1 MARKGMLINYDYCT
15 GCHTC
20 EVACRVEH
28 GFPDDQGGVAVA
40 QTGPWEYAPDRYQF
54 SYLPVLTDQCDQCA
68 ERREAGRIPLA
79 STTARRSS
87 CATATFPNWL
97 ARQRKGRSRCCTF
110 CRPAPCARPSSP
122 VRARPSARACPAVC
136 A

>member
-28 GFPDDQGGVAVA
+28 GFPDDQGGVA
-40 QTGPWEYAPDRYQF
+40 DRYQC

-68 ERREAGRIPLA
+68 ERREAGKDPACVHHCQAFVMRYGDVSELA
-79 STTARRSS
+79 GQAEEGSKSVLY
-87 CATATFPNWL
+87 FL
-97 ARQRKGRSRCCTF
+97 
-110 CRPAPCARPSSP
+110 
-122 VRARPSARACPAVC
+122 
-136 A
+136 

>member
-1 MARKGMLINYDYCT
+1 MGRKGMLIDYDYCT

-68 ERREAGRIPLA
+68 ERREAGKDPACVHHCQAFVMRYGDVSELA
-79 STTARRSS
+79 GQAEEGSKSVLY
-87 CATATFPNWL
+87 FL
-97 ARQRKGRSRCCTF
+97 
-110 CRPAPCARPSSP
+110 
-122 VRARPSARACPAVC
+122 
-136 A
+136 